1 MPARLLIYTGKLKGK
16 ALALPPKGKVVLG
29 RSQQAH
35 ITIPDGNLSRAHCA
49 VAAAGKSFKFED
61 LKSTNGSFVNG
72 KQIEQV
78 LLRDGDRIV
87 IGETEMEF
95 RTQERFDDTE
105 TKMDLVPVGQPEPV
119 SPRAEPSKASPK
131 RRAAAPPPPAVPA
144 AVSGT
149 ASRLAGVSFCDICDI
164 SVAKRDIDDGAA
176 RDISGRL
183 LCTQCVGLLEG
194 KNLDAAASV
203 DRLLDELR
211 AEVKRG

>member
-1 MPARLLIYTGKLKGK
+1 MPARLLIFTGKLKGK
-16 ALALPPKGKVVLG
+16 AMALPSEGKVVLG

-49 VAAAGKSFKFED
+49 VVAAGKGYKVED
-61 LKSTNGSFVNG
+61 LKSTNGTFVNG
-72 KQIEQV
+72 KQIDQV
-78 LLRDGDRIV
+78 ILHDGDRIV

-95 RTQERFDDTE
+95 RIQERFDDTE

-119 SPRAEPSKASPK
+119 SPRVVSRPT
-131 RRAAAPPPPAVPA
+131 AAPPVAGP
-144 AVSGT
+144 GT
-149 ASRLAGVSFCDICDI
+149 SAGTIGRLPRVAFCDICDV
-164 SVAKRDIDDGAA
+164 SVPKRDVDTGAA

-183 LCTQCVGLLEG
+183 LCTQCVGRLEG

-211 AEVKRG
+211 AEVRRG

>member
-16 ALALPPKGKVVLG
+16 ALALPAEGKVVLG

-49 VAAAGKSFKFED
+49 ASSAGKGYKLED
-61 LKSTNGSFVNG
+61 LKSTNGTFVNG
-72 KQIEQV
+72 KQIDQV
-78 LLRDGDRIV
+78 LLHDGDRIV

-105 TKMDLVPVGQPEPV
+105 TKMDLVPVGQPEPE
-119 SPRAEPSKASPK
+119 SPRAKPSRVAPAPGQPGPAS
-131 RRAAAPPPPAVPA
+131 AP
-144 AVSGT
+144 SGGT
-149 ASRLAGVSFCDICDI
+149 TTKLSRVSFCDICDI
-164 SVAKRDIDDGAA
+164 SVPKKDIDTGAA
-176 RDISGRL
+176 RDISDRL

-211 AEVKRG
+211 AEVQRG

>member
-1 MPARLLIYTGKLKGK
+1 MPARLLIFTGKLKGK
-16 ALALPPKGKVVLG
+16 ALALPPEGKVVLG

-35 ITIPDGNLSRAHCA
+35 ITIPDGNLSRTHCA
-49 VAAAGKSFKFED
+49 VAAAGKGYKLED
-61 LKSTNGSFVNG
+61 LKSTNGTFVNG
-72 KQIEQV
+72 KQIDQV

-95 RTQERFDDTE
+95 RVQERFDDTE

-119 SPRAEPSKASPK
+119 SPRAAPG
-131 RRAAAPPPPAVPA
+131 RGAAPPAPAPGA
-144 AVSGT
+144 GTIGLVS
-149 ASRLAGVSFCDICDI
+149 RVRFCDICDVTI
-164 SVAKRDIDDGAA
+164 PKRDIDTGAA

-183 LCTQCVGLLEG
+183 LCTQCVGRLEG

-203 DRLLDELR
+203 DLLLDELR

>member
-1 MPARLLIYTGKLKGK
+1 MPARLLIFTGKLKGK
-16 ALALPPKGKVVLG
+16 ALALPPEGKVVLG

-49 VAAAGKSFKFED
+49 VSAAGKGYKVED
-61 LKSTNGSFVNG
+61 LKSTNGTFVNG
-72 KQIEQV
+72 KQIEQA
-78 LLRDGDRIV
+78 LLKDGARIV

-95 RTQERFDDTE
+95 RVQERLDDTE

-119 SPRAEPSKASPK
+119 SPRAAP
-131 RRAAAPPPPAVPA
+131 RGAAAPPPSAPA
-144 AVSGT
+144 SGGT
-149 ASRLAGVSFCDICDI
+149 ASRLPRVRFCDICDI
-164 SVAKRDIDDGAA
+164 TIPKRDIDTGSA
-176 RDISGRL
+176 REISGRL
-183 LCTQCVGLLEG
+183 LCTQCVGRLEG

>member
-1 MPARLLIYTGKLKGK
+1 MPARLLIFTGKLKGK
-16 ALALPPKGKVVLG
+16 ALAMPPEGKIVLG

-49 VAAAGKSFKFED
+49 VVAAGNGYRVED
-61 LKSTNGSFVNG
+61 LKSTNGTFVNG
-72 KQIEQV
+72 KQIDQV

-95 RTQERFDDTE
+95 RVQERFDDTE

-119 SPRAEPSKASPK
+119 SPRVAPGPTAGPPAPGPAASGGTIAKLPRITFCNICDVTVPK
-131 RRAAAPPPPAVPA
+131 RDVD
-144 AVSGT
+144 T
-149 ASRLAGVSFCDICDI
+149 
-164 SVAKRDIDDGAA
+164 GAA
-176 RDISGRL
+176 RDISGRM
-183 LCTQCVGLLEG
+183 LCTQCVGRLEG

-211 AEVKRG
+211 AEVKKG